1 MSFTRGITFIALGHL
16 LLILTGS
23 LRALLPVGL
32 PVPEVTLIVVLYLGL
47 GGRGAPSAHAGVA
60 LIMGYLTDLMSG
72 APRGLHAL
80 SFVIVMLLARAGASR
95 LMVSRV
101 WQEMVVTFAV
111 ALGHGAL
118 VVALASPMYEGEA
131 LSALRQ
137 VPASALMTGVIV
149 APILFRFLRRVD
161 RKLAPDPRTLRMP
174 GA

>member
-1 MSFTRGITFIALGHL
+1 MSFTRGLTFIVVGHL

-23 LRALLPVGL
+23 LRALLPFTL
-32 PVPEVTLIVVLYLGL
+32 PVPDVALIVILYLGL

-60 LIMGYLTDLMSG
+60 LILGYLTDLMSG

-118 VVALASPMYEGEA
+118 VIALASPMYDGEA

-137 VPASALMTGVIV
+137 VPLTALMTALVV
-149 APILFRFLRRVD
+149 APLLFRFFRRVD

-174 GA
+174 GS

>member
-1 MSFTRGITFIALGHL
+1 MSFARGVTFLLTGYL

-23 LRALLPVGL
+23 LRALLPFSL
-32 PVPEVTLIVVLYLGL
+32 PVPDVALMVVLYLGL

-60 LIMGYLTDLMSG
+60 LILGYLTDLMSG

-80 SFVIVMLLARAGASR
+80 SFVIVMLLARAAASR

-101 WQEMVVTFAV
+101 WQEMVVAFAV

-118 VVALASPMYEGEA
+118 VVAVASPMYDGEA

-137 VPASALMTGVIV
+137 VPASALMTAVIV
-149 APILFRFLRRVD
+149 APLLFRFLRRID

-174 GA
+174 GS